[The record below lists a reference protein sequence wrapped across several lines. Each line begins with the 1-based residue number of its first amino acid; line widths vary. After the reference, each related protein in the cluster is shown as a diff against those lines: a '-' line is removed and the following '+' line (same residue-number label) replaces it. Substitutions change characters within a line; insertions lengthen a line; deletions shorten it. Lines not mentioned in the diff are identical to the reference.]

1 MSNVSTRS
9 NEFIYGIWPVIEA
22 LRAGTE
28 IEKLLLQSG
37 VRSPQLSEI
46 MGLAKRLSVP
56 FQWVPPE
63 KLNRITRKNHQGVIA
78 FMASVEYQ
86 KIEHLL
92 PLLFEAG
99 IDPFLLLLD
108 KITDVRNI
116 GAIARTAEAAGVHA
130 LLIPARGSA
139 LIGADAVK
147 ASAGALTRINIC
159 REDNLKD
166 TIGLLKES
174 GVKVVA
180 ISEKTDRLIWQSDLK
195 GPIALLLGSE
205 DQGVS
210 PAYLEL
216 ADEKLSIPML
226 GEIRSLNV
234 SVAAGIACYEVVRN
248 RMHLP
253 SVE

>member
-1 MSNVSTRS
+1 M
-9 NEFIYGIWPVIEA
+9 
-22 LRAGTE
+22 
-28 IEKLLLQSG
+28 
-37 VRSPQLSEI
+37 
-46 MGLAKRLSVP
+46 
-56 FQWVPPE
+56 
-63 KLNRITRKNHQGVIA
+63 
-78 FMASVEYQ
+78 
-86 KIEHLL
+86 
-92 PLLFEAG
+92 
-99 IDPFLLLLD
+99 
-108 KITDVRNI
+108 
-116 GAIARTAEAAGVHA
+116 
-130 LLIPARGSA
+130 
-139 LIGADAVK
+139 
-147 ASAGALTRINIC
+147 TRINIC